1 MTISLPITSIQSA
14 IKAKAPVV
22 GIPVPDHAPVRLLRS
37 RLKAS
42 LKGLTIVSAEYDGT
56 AFGKAGVLK
65 IKARGERVTASR
77 IYFPVTR
84 QDASRMLDKWAK
96 SQRAKLS
103 KPKPANATERQLQEL
118 RGKLNKMTHRPKNP
132 AVANGYVIP
141 EYQREL
147 FLRWRQEKHIR
158 KQFKSASEFSMAVLT
173 GKIQAELSNPAK
185 HYNWRHDEPRWG
197 AERYAYLFNDDRQF
211 VKSQIAAVA
220 VKLYGVVPK
229 RISCFSQT
237 A

>member
-1 MTISLPITSIQSA
+1 MTISLSITSIQSA
-14 IKAKAPVV
+14 TKAKAPIV

-56 AFGKAGVLK
+56 AYDNAGALK
-65 IKARGERVTASR
+65 IKAKGERVTSSR
-77 IYFPVTR
+77 VYFPVSR
-84 QDASRMLDKWAK
+84 QNASKMLDNWAK

-103 KPKPANATERQLQEL
+103 KPKPANTTERLLQEL
-118 RGKLNKMTHRPKNP
+118 KDKLNKMTSRPKNP
-132 AVANGYVIP
+132 AVANGYAIP
-141 EYQREL
+141 DYQREL
-147 FLRWRQEKHIR
+147 FLRWHQQKHIR

-173 GKIQAELSNPAK
+173 GKTQAELSNPAK
-185 HYNWRHDEPRWG
+185 HYNWRQAEPQWG
-197 AERYAYLFNDDRQF
+197 AERYAYLLDDERQF

-229 RISCFSQT
+229 RISCFVQT
-237 A
+237 V